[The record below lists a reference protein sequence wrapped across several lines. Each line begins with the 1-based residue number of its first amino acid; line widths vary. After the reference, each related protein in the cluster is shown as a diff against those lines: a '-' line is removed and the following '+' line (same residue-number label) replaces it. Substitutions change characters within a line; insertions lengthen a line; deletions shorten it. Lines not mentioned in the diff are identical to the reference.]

1 MVGGGREKERGKK
14 CIKSFYKIR
23 LDTKPDYLGSEVAP
37 IFALSMQ
44 KDPVSKSRI
53 EGKAESTLGK
63 TVFI

>member
-1 MVGGGREKERGKK
+1 MVGGGGRERKGKK
-14 CIKSFYKIR
+14 CIKSFYEIR